1 MMILVDTSV
10 WIDFF
15 NSYESREAQTLAEL
29 IDQEM
34 EIATCGIVAAEF
46 MQGIRDKKTLKI
58 LDMQFRDMEWLTPRE
73 PDTYLE
79 AAALFRALRSRGI
92 TIRSTIDCLIAR
104 LAYENKASLL
114 SRDRDLKMIIDS
126 GILSLKSISKTL

>member
-1 MMILVDTSV
+1 MIILVDTSV

-15 NSYESREAQTLAEL
+15 NSYESQETQTLLDL

-34 EIATCGIVAAEF
+34 EIATCGVVVAEF
-46 MQGIRDKKTLKI
+46 MQGIRDKNTLKA
-58 LDMQFRDMEWLTPRE
+58 LDQQFRDMQWLTPRE

-79 AAALFRALRSRGI
+79 AAVLFRALRNQGI

-104 LAYENKASLL
+104 LAYENNASLL

-126 GILSLKSISKTL
+126 GILPLKSL

>member
-15 NSYESREAQTLAEL
+15 NSHASREAQTLLDL

-34 EIATCGIVAAEF
+34 EIATCGVVAAEF
-46 MQGIRDKKTLKI
+46 MQGIRDKTTLKI
-58 LDMQFRDMEWLTPRE
+58 LDKQFRDMQWLTPRE

-79 AAALFRALRSRGI
+79 AAALYRALRSQGI

-104 LAYENKASLL
+104 LAYENNASLL

-126 GILSLKSISKTL
+126 GMLPLKHL

>member
-15 NSYESREAQTLAEL
+15 NSYKSQEAQTLIDL

-34 EIATCGIVAAEF
+34 EIATCGVVAAEF
-46 MQGIRDKKTLKI
+46 MQGIRDTSTLKTL
-58 LDMQFRDMEWLTPRE
+58 DRQFRDMQWLTPRE

-79 AAALFRALRSRGI
+79 AAALFRALRNRGI

-104 LAYENKASLL
+104 LAYENNASLL

-126 GILSLKSISKTL
+126 DILPVKAFKNAL

>member
-15 NSYESREAQTLAEL
+15 NSYKSQESQTLLEL

-34 EIATCGIVAAEF
+34 EIATCGVVAAEF
-46 MQGIRDKKTLKI
+46 MQGIRDRNTLKTLDK
-58 LDMQFRDMEWLTPRE
+58 QFRDMQWLTPRE

-79 AAALFRALRSRGI
+79 SAALFRELRNRGI

-104 LAYENKASLL
+104 LAYENNASLL
-114 SRDRDLKMIIDS
+114 SRARDLKMIIDS
-126 GILSLKSISKTL
+126 GILPLKTFFKAL

>member
-15 NSYESREAQTLAEL
+15 NSYKSQESQTLLEL

-34 EIATCGIVAAEF
+34 EIATCGVVAAEF
-46 MQGIRDKKTLKI
+46 MQGIRDRNTLKTL
-58 LDMQFRDMEWLTPRE
+58 DNQFRDMQWLTPRE

-79 AAALFRALRSRGI
+79 SAALFRELRNRGI

-104 LAYENKASLL
+104 LAYENNASLL

-126 GILSLKSISKTL
+126 GILPLKAVN